1 MEDIGIFSYS
11 SEASNPTIASPNS
24 PFELPFKQTRDSL
37 MDVESYKAF
46 LDNAMSAFRHSK
58 TYRNYK
64 SFLIELGMDKCQ
76 VHGNITTEMVGAE
89 NIEMHHNMLT
99 LFDIAI
105 ILTEHT
111 LNTIGSITTFDLIK
125 MLKDEHKAHRIQLV
139 MLTKTPHE
147 LYHDNSEFFI
157 HPSMCIGKWWEFLYM
172 YRDGITR
179 EIANKIIRYLDRA
192 IIEGK
197 TNDNGL
203 LNLRNDIYNWSAM
216 NGY

>member
-1 MEDIGIFSYS
+1 MNDCGIFSYS
-11 SEASNPTIASPNS
+11 NGANPTLTSPNCL
-24 PFELPFKQTRDSL
+24 FELPFKQTRETL
-37 MDVESYKAF
+37 LDVESYKSF
-46 LDNAMSAFRHSK
+46 LDNAMSTFRHSK
-58 TYRNYK
+58 SYRNYK
-64 SFLIELGMDKCQ
+64 SFLIEIGMDRCQ
-76 VHGNITTEMVGAE
+76 VHGNITVDMIGAE

-111 LNTIGSITTFDLIK
+111 LNTTGSITTFDLVK
-125 MLKDEHKAHRIQLV
+125 MLKDEHKAHRVQLV

-179 EIANKIIRYLDRA
+179 EIAEKIIRYLNKA
-192 IIEGK
+192 LSEGK
-197 TNDNGL
+197 TIDNNL
-203 LNLRNDIYNWSAM
+203 LRLRNDIYNWSVIN